1 MSESPHPAAFRGT
14 SSLSN
19 ALGHLLALI
28 AGVLITLSFAPF
40 EQWWLG
46 PVGAGL
52 LYGAL
57 RMPSGGFLRAWW
69 YGVGLFGSGASWVY
83 VSIHDYG
90 YTGMPLAV
98 LLTMLFVATM
108 ALFPML
114 WMGLWQRFCSRQLD
128 VLSFAAVFVIS
139 ELFRTWAVTGFPWLL
154 LGNSAVGSPLANWV
168 PILGVYGVSLIIAL
182 SGALLWNLA
191 LRRRWLTLVPLVVLW
206 GAGLLLP
213 TSWTHPGG
221 EPARVALLQGN
232 LPQLIKWS
240 AEGQRRAANT
250 YAAMTRAVQDDAD
263 LIVWPET
270 ALPMLRDQAEPFLE
284 RIQAT
289 LPPKTGLITGI
300 VERDADN
307 RFYNSVIPID
317 DPSAQYRKEH
327 LVPFGEYVP
336 LESWLRGIIGFLDLP
351 MSSMQSGDSQQEPLF
366 VSGLRIGVAI
376 CYEIVYPEL
385 VRQRAL
391 SSTVLLT
398 VSNDTW
404 FGHSIGP
411 LQHLQMAQIRA
422 LENGRFLLRATS
434 NGVTAI
440 ISPQGEIIARTPQF
454 EEATVTGDIRLQLGM
469 TPWMRFGLLPIWILV
484 GLLLAPSLML
494 GIGERLAARRG
505 MKASS

>member
-1 MSESPHPAAFRGT
+1 MSDSPRPAAFTGI
-14 SSLSN
+14 SI
-19 ALGHLLALI
+19 LGHVLAII
-28 AGVLITLSFAPF
+28 AGGLVTLSFAPF
-40 EQWWLG
+40 DQWWLG
-46 PVGAGL
+46 PLGAGL
-52 LYGAL
+52 LYGTL
-57 RMPSGGFLRAWW
+57 RMEGGGFMRAWW

-98 LLTMLFVATM
+98 LLTMLFVACM
-108 ALFPML
+108 ALFPAL
-114 WMGLWQRFCSRQLD
+114 WMGLWQRFCSRRFD
-128 VLSFAAVFVIS
+128 VLSFAAMFVIS
-139 ELFRTWAVTGFPWLL
+139 ELFRTWAFTGFPWLL
-154 LGNSAVGSPLANWV
+154 LGNSAADSPLAHWV
-168 PILGVYGVSLIIAL
+168 PILGVYGISLIIAL

-191 LRRRWLTLVPLVVLW
+191 LRRRWLAIAPLVVLW

-213 TSWTHPGG
+213 ANWTQPGG
-221 EPARVALLQGN
+221 QPARVALLQGN

-300 VERDADN
+300 VERDADG

-317 DPSAQYRKEH
+317 APGTQYRKEH

-336 LESWLRGIIGFLDLP
+336 LENVLRGVISFLDLP
-351 MSSMQSGDSQQEPLF
+351 MSSMAAGGSDQPPLS

-411 LQHLQMAQIRA
+411 LQHLQMAQMRA
-422 LENGRFLLRATS
+422 LENGRYLLRATS

-440 ISPQGEIIARTPQF
+440 ISPQGEILEQAPQF

-469 TPWMRFGLLPIWILV
+469 TPWMRFGMLPVWILIA
-484 GLLLAPSLML
+484 LLLAPGLVL
-494 GIGERLAARRG
+494 GITERIGARRQVRR
-505 MKASS
+505 SS